1 MAVPGAS
8 PVLIL
13 TGAPGAGKTITART
27 LCARFDRAA
36 HLQTDVF
43 FDFIQSGY
51 VEPWKPAS
59 GEQNAMVMGIVA
71 DTAAAYAAGGY
82 LTIIEGIIIPGW
94 FFEPLRDSL
103 RTAGHP
109 VASAVLRAPLATCLF
124 RAAGRATQAL
134 ADPQVVERLWHD
146 FADLGPL
153 ERNAIDT
160 ETRTPD
166 ETADLLAGRLRSG
179 LLGS

>member
-1 MAVPGAS
+1 VAVPGES

-13 TGAPGAGKTITART
+13 TGAPGAGKTTAARA

-36 HLQTDVF
+36 HLQADVF
-43 FDFIQSGY
+43 FDFIQSGH

-59 GEQNAMVMGIVA
+59 HEQNTMVMGIVA
-71 DTAAAYAAGGY
+71 DTAGAYAAGGY
-82 LTIIEGIIIPGW
+82 LTIVEGIIIPGW

-103 RTAGHP
+103 RMAGHP
-109 VASAVLRAPLATCLF
+109 VAYAFLRASLASCLA
-124 RAAGRATQAL
+124 RAASRETQPL

-160 ETRTPD
+160 ESRSPE
-166 ETADLLAGRLRSG
+166 ETADLLAARLRSG
-179 LLGS
+179 LLAS